1 MHRLRLVSFRLI
13 PSGLPWRRPRQSS
26 AMRPAGALA
35 SALLVCA
42 LASSPSLPG
51 PVASASAFVAITF
64 ASITFAP
71 AAFAAAGDR
80 AEDEDDDDMLP
91 PDVATLVRTF
101 GQHDDTA
108 FLDTEP
114 LLTHP
119 LWLHADP
126 GWRAALLR
134 LPPDAQRLHGRAAS
148 AIAGD
153 DLATAAAALDEAAGI
168 VRRAGGDD
176 DPALLVLWL
185 LHASLDEKRGDRA
198 AVLRRHRAART
209 LAERAFDDRSPW
221 RAELLWREAAALL
234 KSGDLAAARLAGE
247 QAAAALSDRTVAS
260 DERVAALNNAAILR
274 LAAGDAIGA
283 QRGLEAA
290 LAALQASPTPT
301 LVPGDGHWLRPRV
314 LSNLGLAR
322 WYQGDGPAALQLYR
336 QALAE
341 RAPWRS
347 SEALSERAHLLLS
360 QAAAR
365 ELDAIATLERDGF
378 PATDPLG
385 PTALFERKGVLL
397 DRQSRG
403 MAALRQSLD
412 TPPPRSGT
420 LSGVLTRIF
429 DPGGHA
435 QRQTETLMAE
445 AFRRADQDLLRRMQ
459 QAQGERVRLE
469 QQRPV
474 TDEEIAERRTAIA
487 RTDRELEQLEGELAQ
502 RPRAAQMREQVVRLM
517 RDGAPPPTGDDADP
531 RAAVAQAFAEHA
543 SRVQQ
548 ERDALLTSV
557 RAAIAPAAVLVELF
571 VYRPLASKP
580 AEAEP
585 TPRYAAYVMRRDGP
599 IHFVDLGEAASIDRL
614 VTELRRTVSRP
625 GEPAKAREAGRRL
638 DERLLQPLRAL
649 WQGASEVL
657 LAPEGQLNLV
667 PFAAL
672 VDEDGRYLVE
682 RHVFNVLASGR
693 DLIRHAAPAPAP
705 RSPPLIIAAPTF
717 GDPDAGATQQRALN
731 LGNTLFPAL
740 PGTAVEAAAIHPLL
754 GDATLLL
761 GARATESALTAARG
775 PKLLHLATHGFF
787 LEPVGR
793 PRSLHDAML
802 RSGLVFAGVN
812 QRRAD
817 TGDDGV
823 LTALEAAGLDLA
835 GTRLAVLSACDTGLG
850 DLRNGE
856 GVFGLRRALV
866 VAGAQTLVI
875 SLWEVEDDATQALMV
890 DYYQRLTAG
899 AGRVA
904 ALHQAQRAMLAQPR
918 FAHPFFWAA
927 FIASGQS
934 GPLQ

>member
-1 MHRLRLVSFRLI
+1 M
-13 PSGLPWRRPRQSS
+13 
-26 AMRPAGALA
+26 LA
-35 SALLVCA
+35 S
-42 LASSPSLPG
+42 
-51 PVASASAFVAITF
+51 FTF
-64 ASITFAP
+64 ATATY
-71 AAFAAAGDR
+71 AAAGGR
-80 AEDEDDDDMLP
+80 GEDDDDDDMLP
-91 PDVATLVRTF
+91 PGVATLARTF
-101 GQHDDTA
+101 EQHDDTA

-126 GWRAALLR
+126 GWRAAMLR
-134 LPPDAQRLHGRAAS
+134 LPPDAQRLHAQAAG

-153 DLATAAAALDEAAGI
+153 DFTAAAAALDEAAGI

-185 LHASLDEKRGDRA
+185 LHASLDEKRGDWP
-198 AVLRRHRAART
+198 AVLRHHRAARM

-234 KSGDLAAARLAGE
+234 KTGDPAAAGVAGE
-247 QAAAALSDRTVAS
+247 RAAAALSGRTAAF

-274 LAAGDAIGA
+274 LAAGDAAGA
-283 QRGLEAA
+283 QRGFEAA
-290 LAALQASPTPT
+290 LAALQASPSPT
-301 LVPGDGHWLRPRV
+301 LAPGDGYWLRPRV

-322 WYQGDGPAALQLYR
+322 WYQGDGPAALRLYR

-341 RAPWRS
+341 RAPWRT

-365 ELDAIATLERDGF
+365 ELDAIATLERGSF
-378 PATDPLG
+378 PASDPLG
-385 PTALFERKGVLL
+385 PTALFERKGALL

-403 MAALRQSLD
+403 MAVLRQSLD
-412 TPPPRSGT
+412 TPPPRAGA
-420 LSGVLTRIF
+420 LSGVFTRLF

-435 QRQTETLMAE
+435 QRQAETLIAD
-445 AFRRADQDLLRRMQ
+445 AFRRADQDLLHRMQ
-459 QAQGERVRLE
+459 QTQGERVRLE

-474 TDEEIAERRTAIA
+474 TDEEIAGRRAAIA
-487 RTDRELEQLEGELAQ
+487 RADRELERLEGELGP
-502 RPRAAQMREQVVRLM
+502 RPRAAHMRAQTGRPLP
-517 RDGAPPPTGDDADP
+517 DGVPAPARDDADP
-531 RAAVAQAFAEHA
+531 RAAVAQAYAEHA

-548 ERDALLTSV
+548 EREALLASV
-557 RAAIAPAAVLVELF
+557 RAAIAPTAVLVELF
-571 VYRPLASKP
+571 VYRPLASGP
-580 AEAEP
+580 TEAEP
-585 TPRYAAYVMRRDGP
+585 PARYAAYLMRQDGP
-599 IHFVDLGEAASIDRL
+599 VHFVDLGEAAPIDRL
-614 VTELRRTVSRP
+614 VVELRRSVSRP

-693 DLIRHAAPAPAP
+693 DLIRQAAPAPAP
-705 RSPPLIIAAPTF
+705 RSPPLIIAAPNF
-717 GDPDAGATQQRALN
+717 GDPDAGNAPQRALN
-731 LGNTLFPAL
+731 VGNARFPAL

-812 QRRAD
+812 QRRAA

-850 DLRNGE
+850 DVRNGE

-866 VAGAQTLVI
+866 VAGAQTLVM